1 MSIFNRLS
9 DIINSNISSLLDKA
23 ENPEKMIRM
32 VIQEMEETLVEVR
45 SGTAKVIAEKKTLS
59 RRAEQLKKQAHD
71 WEGKAELALSKG
83 REDLAKAALL
93 EKSNINSSVAITEK
107 DLLKLDETLDKLSIE
122 IEQLQAKLND
132 ARARQKTI
140 VMRTTA
146 TESRLN
152 VNRQLHSYS
161 IDNAMDK
168 FEYYEK
174 KIDQMEG
181 QMDSIHIEKRGLQSE
196 FDELE
201 KQESIDKELEDL
213 KNKLKDQYA
222 FKMGIFEFIIALV
235 AMVLGAVTFW
245 ILLLRKGR
253 RTVRIEP
260 DGKYNMGEL
269 SAMAESLTER
279 IDILESILDAEVPD
293 WR

>member
-1 MSIFNRLS
+1 MSIFSRLS
-9 DIINSNISSLLDKA
+9 DIINSNITSLLDKA

-59 RRAEQLKKQAHD
+59 RRAEQLKKQARD
-71 WEGKAELALSKG
+71 WESKAELALSKG
-83 REDLAKAALL
+83 REDLAKAALM
-93 EKSNINSSVAITEK
+93 EKSNITASVEITEK
-107 DLLKLDETLDKLSIE
+107 DLHKLDETLDKLSSE

-140 VMRTTA
+140 VIRTKA
-146 TESRLN
+146 TESRLD
-152 VNRQLHSYS
+152 VNRQLNNYT

-181 QMDSIHIEKRGLQSE
+181 QMDSAHLEKRGLQNE

-201 KQESIDKELEDL
+201 KEESIDRELEEL
-213 KNKLKDQYA
+213 KNKLKDQ
-222 FKMGIFEFIIALV
+222 
-235 AMVLGAVTFW
+235 
-245 ILLLRKGR
+245 
-253 RTVRIEP
+253 
-260 DGKYNMGEL
+260 
-269 SAMAESLTER
+269 
-279 IDILESILDAEVPD
+279 
-293 WR
+293 

>member
-1 MSIFNRLS
+1 MSIFSRMS

-45 SGTAKVIAEKKTLS
+45 SGTAKVIAEKKTLT
-59 RRAEQLKKQAHD
+59 RRSEQLKKQAAD
-71 WEGKAELALSKG
+71 WESKAELALSKG

-93 EKSNINSSVAITEK
+93 EKSNIVSSVEITEK
-107 DLLKLDETLDKLSIE
+107 DLTKLDETLDKLSVE
-122 IEQLQAKLND
+122 IEALQAKLND

-140 VMRTTA
+140 VMRTKATA
-146 TESRLN
+146 NRVT
-152 VNRQLHSYS
+152 VNRHLTSYT

-181 QMDSIHIEKRGLQSE
+181 QMDSASIEARGLQNE

-201 KQESIDKELEDL
+201 KEESIDQELAEL
-213 KNKLKDQYA
+213 KSKLSGKKDQQE
-222 FKMGIFEFIIALV
+222 KKEDQ
-235 AMVLGAVTFW
+235 
-245 ILLLRKGR
+245 
-253 RTVRIEP
+253 P
-260 DGKYNMGEL
+260 D
-269 SAMAESLTER
+269 
-279 IDILESILDAEVPD
+279 DQ
-293 WR
+293 

>member
-9 DIINSNISSLLDKA
+9 DIINSNISALLDKA

-45 SGTAKVIAEKKTLS
+45 SGTAKVIAEKKTLT
-59 RRAEQLKKQAHD
+59 RRAEQLKKQALD
-71 WEGKAELALSKG
+71 WESKAELALSKD

-93 EKSNINSSVAITEK
+93 EKSNINSSVEITET
-107 DLLKLDETLDKLSIE
+107 DLQKLGETLDKLTTE
-122 IEQLQAKLND
+122 IEQLQSKLND

-140 VMRTTA
+140 VMRTKATA
-146 TESRLN
+146 SRLH
-152 VNRQLHSYS
+152 VNRQLYSYT

-196 FDELE
+196 FEELA
-201 KQESIDKELEDL
+201 KQESIDKELAAL
-213 KNKLKDQYA
+213 KTKLKE
-222 FKMGIFEFIIALV
+222 K
-235 AMVLGAVTFW
+235 
-245 ILLLRKGR
+245 
-253 RTVRIEP
+253 
-260 DGKYNMGEL
+260 
-269 SAMAESLTER
+269 
-279 IDILESILDAEVPD
+279 
-293 WR
+293 

>member
-45 SGTAKVIAEKKTLS
+45 SSTAKVIAEKKTLC
-59 RRAEQLKKQAHD
+59 RRAKQLRKQASD
-71 WEGKAELALSKG
+71 WESKAELALSKG
-83 REDLAKAALL
+83 REDLAKAALM
-93 EKSNINSSVAITEK
+93 EKSNINSSVEITEN
-107 DLLKLDETLDKLSIE
+107 DLQKLDETLDKLSVE

-152 VNRQLHSYS
+152 VNRQLHSYT

-181 QMDSIHIEKRGLQSE
+181 QMDSIHIEQRGLQSE

-201 KQESIDKELEDL
+201 KQESIDRELENL
-213 KNKLKDQYA
+213 KNKLKNQ
-222 FKMGIFEFIIALV
+222 
-235 AMVLGAVTFW
+235 
-245 ILLLRKGR
+245 
-253 RTVRIEP
+253 
-260 DGKYNMGEL
+260 
-269 SAMAESLTER
+269 
-279 IDILESILDAEVPD
+279 
-293 WR
+293 

>member
-9 DIINSNISSLLDKA
+9 DIINSNVSSLLDKA

-59 RRAEQLKKQAHD
+59 RRAEQLKKQAQD

-93 EKSNINSSVAITEK
+93 EKSNINSSVTITEK
-107 DLLKLDETLDKLSIE
+107 DLLKLDETLNKLSTE

-161 IDNAMDK
+161 IDKAMDK

-213 KNKLKDQYA
+213 KTKLKDQ
-222 FKMGIFEFIIALV
+222 
-235 AMVLGAVTFW
+235 
-245 ILLLRKGR
+245 
-253 RTVRIEP
+253 
-260 DGKYNMGEL
+260 
-269 SAMAESLTER
+269 
-279 IDILESILDAEVPD
+279 
-293 WR
+293 

>member
-213 KNKLKDQYA
+213 KNKLKDQ
-222 FKMGIFEFIIALV
+222 
-235 AMVLGAVTFW
+235 
-245 ILLLRKGR
+245 
-253 RTVRIEP
+253 
-260 DGKYNMGEL
+260 
-269 SAMAESLTER
+269 
-279 IDILESILDAEVPD
+279 
-293 WR
+293 

>member
-59 RRAEQLKKQAHD
+59 RRAEQLKKQAQD

-83 REDLAKAALL
+83 REDLAKAALM
-93 EKSNINSSVAITEK
+93 EKANINSSVEITEK
-107 DLLKLDETLDKLSIE
+107 DLLKLDETLDKLSVE

-161 IDNAMDK
+161 IDNAMNK

-201 KQESIDKELEDL
+201 REESIDQELENL
-213 KNKLKDQYA
+213 KNKLKD
-222 FKMGIFEFIIALV
+222 K
-235 AMVLGAVTFW
+235 
-245 ILLLRKGR
+245 
-253 RTVRIEP
+253 
-260 DGKYNMGEL
+260 
-269 SAMAESLTER
+269 
-279 IDILESILDAEVPD
+279 
-293 WR
+293 

>member
-59 RRAEQLKKQAHD
+59 RRAEQLKKQAQD
-71 WEGKAELALSKG
+71 WESKAELALSKG

-93 EKSNINSSVAITEK
+93 EKSNINSSVVITEK
-107 DLLKLDETLDKLSIE
+107 DLAKLDGTLDKLSTE

-161 IDNAMDK
+161 IDNAMNK

-181 QMDSIHIEKRGLQSE
+181 QMGSIHIEKRGLQSE

-201 KQESIDKELEDL
+201 KQESIDQELEAL
-213 KNKLKDQYA
+213 KTKLKDQ
-222 FKMGIFEFIIALV
+222 
-235 AMVLGAVTFW
+235 
-245 ILLLRKGR
+245 
-253 RTVRIEP
+253 
-260 DGKYNMGEL
+260 
-269 SAMAESLTER
+269 
-279 IDILESILDAEVPD
+279 
-293 WR
+293 

>member
-59 RRAEQLKKQAHD
+59 RRAEQLKKQAQD
-71 WEGKAELALSKG
+71 WESKAELALSKG

-93 EKSNINSSVAITEK
+93 EKSNINSGVVITEK
-107 DLLKLDETLDKLSIE
+107 DLAKLDGTLDKLSTE

-161 IDNAMDK
+161 IDNAMNK

-201 KQESIDKELEDL
+201 KQESIDQELEAL
-213 KNKLKDQYA
+213 KTKLKDQ
-222 FKMGIFEFIIALV
+222 
-235 AMVLGAVTFW
+235 
-245 ILLLRKGR
+245 
-253 RTVRIEP
+253 
-260 DGKYNMGEL
+260 
-269 SAMAESLTER
+269 
-279 IDILESILDAEVPD
+279 
-293 WR
+293 

>member
-1 MSIFNRLS
+1 MALETNGTFEVSTMSIFNRLS

-45 SGTAKVIAEKKTLS
+45 SGTAKVIAEKKTLA
-59 RRAEQLKKQAHD
+59 RRAEQLKRQAQD
-71 WEGKAELALSKG
+71 WESKAELALSKE

-93 EKSNINSSVAITEK
+93 EKSNINSSVVITER
-107 DLLKLDETLDKLSIE
+107 DLAKLDGTLDKLSTE

-146 TESRLN
+146 TQSRLN

-161 IDNAMDK
+161 IDNAMNK

-201 KQESIDKELEDL
+201 KQESIDQELEDL
-213 KNKLKDQYA
+213 KTKLKHQ
-222 FKMGIFEFIIALV
+222 
-235 AMVLGAVTFW
+235 
-245 ILLLRKGR
+245 
-253 RTVRIEP
+253 
-260 DGKYNMGEL
+260 
-269 SAMAESLTER
+269 
-279 IDILESILDAEVPD
+279 
-293 WR
+293 